1 MSVVNTQSGVNNVY
15 HYPAFN
21 PIVNLNRLFRVPLTI
36 LQRSA
41 TRLSSKSYRAPWAFA
56 AGEARLI
63 KRALWSRRVL
73 KMTFVV
79 AGISFS
85 KFQSMNLII
94 SVSQSSAWDACC
106 LISLH
111 RGGGGR
117 ASRCSMS
124 IRKCLYASLRGS
136 SAGSNGV
143 ERAKL
148 VANPLVSRE
157 ELIRRPI
164 VLSDEL
170 VPKQTGPTSIPRWK
184 IVFPSISRNKCHD
197 ASLF

>member
-111 RGGGGR
+111 RGGGGKGLPVLHVDSQMFIR
-117 ASRCSMS
+117 VSSRVQRGVKRGRTSKARS
-124 IRKCLYASLRGS
+124 KPISQQRGADSSSHRSLWRTRPETDRS
-136 SAGSNGV
+136 DLHSAVKNC
-143 ERAKL
+143 
-148 VANPLVSRE
+148 
-157 ELIRRPI
+157 
-164 VLSDEL
+164 
-170 VPKQTGPTSIPRWK
+170 
-184 IVFPSISRNKCHD
+184 FPVNF
-197 ASLF
+197 A